1 MLIREIVE
9 SPLPDDWDKKVFTG
23 NPKYSQMI
31 KYAKERAAQVGRGS
45 SRVAFLIDY
54 QGRKTVLKIAL
65 NGKGIAQNTEEANLL
80 SYHDIQNSGIVIP
93 MIDHDEANGDRVT
106 WIHTEYAQKI
116 TQKQLEKFFNGVPMM
131 NIATHLNK
139 QRGKTKYHTEL
150 PEELFDNPLYLEL
163 EELVVNY
170 DLPPFDLAR
179 KANWGVYDG
188 KPVII
193 DLGFTESVYQLHYR

>member
-9 SPLPDDWDKKVFTG
+9 SPLPDDWDKQVFTG
-23 NPKYSQMI
+23 NPKYSKMI

-54 QGRKTVLKIAL
+54 EGRKTVLKIAL

-80 SYHDIQNSGIVIP
+80 SYHDVQRSGLVIP
-93 MIDHDEANGDRVT
+93 MIDHNEANGDRVT

-116 TQKQLEKFFNGVPMM
+116 TQKQLEKYFNGASMT
-131 NIATHLNK
+131 NIAIHLNK
-139 QRGKTKYHTEL
+139 LRGRTDYAVNL
-150 PEELFDNPLYLEL
+150 PEELFDNPLYGEL
-163 EELVVNY
+163 KDLVVNY
-170 DLPPFDLAR
+170 DLPPFDLSR
-179 KANWGVYDG
+179 KANWGLYNG